1 MKVLIISKG
10 GSPER
15 HECPDEMFAQ
25 LKSSLELD
33 AELHNRD
40 HPDDHWIIGEGDDTP
55 AEKGQVVIVHEP
67 ARAKTPEEI
76 ERDELAADEARHL
89 EEVAAESV

>member
-25 LKSSLELD
+25 LKGSLELD

-40 HPDDHWIIGEGDDTP
+40 NPDDHWVVGEGDGSP
-55 AEKGQVVIVHEP
+55 AEKGQVAIVHELP
-67 ARAKTPEEI
+67 RAKTPEEI
-76 ERDELAADEARHL
+76 ERDELAVADARRL
-89 EEVAAESV
+89 EEANQESA